1 MVVTGDYSVNAGDTP
16 GGESVKKRTPH
27 RQRPFGAGHPGD
39 RGRRS
44 LGHSTC
50 NGRAM
55 RDESGKTDYRLS
67 KAAPRVGERWAIIL
81 QSSGQTRP
89 GTP

>member
-16 GGESVKKRTPH
+16 AASVSTSTPFIGKDH
-27 RQRPFGAGHPGD
+27 SWRGHPGD

-44 LGHSTC
+44 LGQSTC

-55 RDESGKTDYRLS
+55 RDESGKTGYRLS
-67 KAAPRVGERWAIIL
+67 KAAPRVGERWAIIQ

-89 GTP
+89 GTL